1 MQRVEFISNC
11 TNKIIEAAITPEL
24 LANHRHL
31 TEKEIIILKN
41 NGCKSNDSDWQNI
54 YVTDEFDPNFI
65 QNTEFFGTVVLGKIK
80 SGKLRFHDLTLD
92 VGIYNSLIESS
103 VIGDNVVIRNVNYL
117 SNYYIGNYSILF
129 NIQEMSCTNHS
140 KFGNGV
146 LADGESEDQRIWI
159 EVANENGG
167 RQILPFETM
176 LPADAALWSKYRDD
190 KKLLANFAAMTERD
204 FSIKSATFGYV
215 GESVVIK
222 NTSLIK
228 DVKIGDAAYIKGAF
242 KLKNMTVCSSFDE
255 PSQIGEGVEMVN
267 GIMGYAS
274 KVFYQAV
281 AVRFVI
287 GRNCQLKYGARLLN
301 SVLGDNS
308 TVSCCELLNN
318 LIYPFHEQH
327 HNTSFLIASTSCGQS
342 NIAAGAMI
350 GSNHNSRSP
359 DGEIVAGRGFW
370 PGLCSDFK
378 HNSKF
383 ASFTLV
389 AKGSYSHEL
398 NIVYPFSLVSNDKQD
413 LSVKITPGYWFR
425 YNMFAMARN
434 NFKFI
439 KRDKR
444 VIKAQHIEMEYL
456 APDCMQEIHFA
467 LERIIFLTREQLRN
481 AGKLI
486 NTEDAKTWQEAKD
499 FLHKNPNTQLVL
511 EDFSAMRKYGAKI
524 VCPAQGYREYRKVL
538 KYFAVKML
546 MDYCEKKKS
555 NLSREILEEIYS
567 MPLFISWENIGG
579 QVIPSEKIKKLLQG
593 INEGVILSWNDV
605 HDFYDECNAN
615 YLGDKVRYAI
625 YLLEYLYS
633 KPLFNFSAD
642 VYENILQDVRDIS
655 MFIYESSVESR
666 RKDYHDDFRK
676 ITYRNEKE
684 MISVVGELD
693 DNDFLKE
700 LKIET
705 EKFNKKLESFFCVL
719 LESISNSEKN
729 N

>member
-1 MQRVEFISNC
+1 MEKVELLSDKDASLL
-11 TNKIIEAAITPEL
+11 TEAAVTPEL
-24 LANHRHL
+24 LASRRHL
-31 TEKEIIILKN
+31 TEKEIVILKN
-41 NGCKSNDSDWQNI
+41 NGCKSGDSNWQNI
-54 YVTDEFDPNFI
+54 YVTDVFDPTLI
-65 QNTEFFGTVVLGKIK
+65 QNTQFNGTVVLGNMQ
-80 SGKLRFHDLTLD
+80 SGKLRFHDLVLD

-103 VIGDNVVIRNVNYL
+103 VISDNVVIRNVSYL
-117 SNYYIGNYSILF
+117 SNYYIGNQSILF

-146 LADGESEDQRIWI
+146 LTSGESEEQRIWV

-167 RQILPFETM
+167 RKILPFETM
-176 LPADAALWSKYRDD
+176 LPADAALWSSYRDD
-190 KKLLANFAAMTERD
+190 EKLLANFVAMTERD
-204 FSIKSATFGYV
+204 FAVKSATFGYV
-215 GESVVIK
+215 GNSVVIK

-228 DVKIGDAAYIKGAF
+228 DVKIGDSAYIKGAF
-242 KLKNMTVCSSFDE
+242 KLKNMTVCSNCEE

-327 HNTSFLIASTSCGQS
+327 HNTSFLIASTICGQS

-378 HNSKF
+378 HNCKF

-389 AKGSYSHEL
+389 AKGSYPHEL
-398 NIVYPFSLVSNDKQD
+398 NVVYPFSLVSNDKQNS
-413 LSVKITPGYWFR
+413 SVNITPGYWFR

-434 NFKFI
+434 NFKFV

-444 VIKAQHIEMEYL
+444 VVKAQHIEMEYL

-467 LERIIFLTREQLRN
+467 LERIISLTREQLQRS
-481 AGKLI
+481 GKLM
-486 NTEDAKTWQEAKD
+486 NTDDAKTWQEAKD
-499 FLHKNPNTQLVL
+499 FLHQNPDTQLVL
-511 EDFSAMRKYGAKI
+511 EDSLVMKKHGAKI
-524 VCPAQGYREYRKVL
+524 ICPVQGYREYRKVV

-546 MDYCEKKKS
+546 MDYCRKKKS
-555 NLSREILEEIYS
+555 DLSKKLLEEIYS
-567 MPLFISWENIGG
+567 MPLFVSWENVGG
-579 QVIPSEKIKKLLQG
+579 QVIPTERIKTLLQG
-593 INEGVILSWNDV
+593 INEGVISSWNDV
-605 HDFYDECNAN
+605 HCFYDECNEN
-615 YLGDKVRYAI
+615 YLNDKVRYAI

-633 KPLFNFSAD
+633 KPLFDFDAD
-642 VYENILQDVRDIS
+642 VYENILHDVNEIS
-655 MFIYESSVESR
+655 TFIYESAVKSR
-666 RKDYHDDFRK
+666 RKDYHDEFRK

-684 MISVVGELD
+684 MDAVVGKLE
-693 DNDFLKE
+693 DNDFLQE
-700 LKIET
+700 LKKQT
-705 EKFNKKLESFFCVL
+705 DSF
-719 LESISNSEKN
+719 KN
-729 N
+729 ELKDFFKALI